1 MFERIFSIDYRSL
14 AAFRIG
20 LSLLLIF
27 DLFNRSHDLIAH
39 YTDFGVLPR
48 DIYIQKFQPAWH
60 WSIHLMGGNE
70 AAISFLFVIH
80 AILAIA
86 LLFGIK
92 TRIVHF
98 LCWLLL
104 ISLQSRNPMVLQGG
118 DVLLRVLFFWGLF
131 LPLGARWSV
140 DSAMSPNKALGS
152 IFNLASMTLLLQV
165 SLVYVFTVL
174 LKNDPAWWQGQA
186 VYMALAI
193 DQFTTPFGNWL
204 LQQKNLLPLLT
215 YSTIAWEFIGAI
227 IVFSPWKTAR
237 LRMLAILGFGLMHLG
252 LGLCMELGLFPWI
265 SLCSWLVFIPTLCWD
280 QLGVLLR
287 RGDWKKIE
295 IFYDGECGFCKKSV
309 LILCEFIGFER
320 QQIKPAQSDKDI
332 FETMQFVNSW
342 VVRDE
347 DGSIYTEFAAGLVL
361 SKTWWIL
368 DPLSFILRQA
378 PIFLISNWA
387 YRFVANRRIKFGV
400 LTRGLE
406 FKPIQLETHWF
417 SQGVAL
423 FFFIYALAW
432 NIRTLDFNYYV
443 KYFPRHYNWLGQIV
457 RIDQYWN
464 MFAPYPLRDDG
475 WYVIDGKLIDGQSFD
490 VFNSKKSVSFDKPNL
505 VSKIYPGQRWRKYM
519 MNLWFKKNSKHRLY
533 YGKYLCKSFTRKY
546 PDLPTLQSF
555 KLYFVK
561 EYTGQNYQ
569 FGPPENILL
578 WDHKCF
584 P

>member
-20 LSLLLIF
+20 LALLLLC
-27 DLFNRSHDLIAH
+27 DLFNRSQDLIAH
-39 YTDFGVLPR
+39 YTDLGVLPR

-70 AAISFLFVIH
+70 AAISFLFGIH

-86 LLFGIK
+86 LLLGIK

-98 LCWLLL
+98 LCWILL

-131 LPLGARWSV
+131 LPLGARWSI
-140 DSAMSPNKALGS
+140 DSAMSRSKATGS
-152 IFNLASMTLLLQV
+152 VCNLASMTLLLQV
-165 SLVYVFTVL
+165 SMVYIFTVF
-174 LKNDPAWWQGQA
+174 LKNDPVWWQGQA

-193 DQFTTPFGNWL
+193 DQFTTPFGHWL
-204 LQQKNLLPLLT
+204 LFQKTILPVIT
-215 YSTIAWEFIGAI
+215 YSTIVWELIGAI
-227 IVFSPWKTAR
+227 IVLSPWKTAR
-237 LRMLAILGFGLMHLG
+237 LRMIAILGFGLMHLG
-252 LGLCMELGLFPWI
+252 LSFCLELGLFPWI

-280 QLGVLLR
+280 HLGVLLR
-287 RGDWKKIE
+287 RGDWQKIE
-295 IFYDGECGFCKKSV
+295 IFYDGDCGFCKKSV
-309 LILCEFIGFER
+309 YILAEFLGFER
-320 QQIKPAQSDKDI
+320 HQIKAAQDEESI

-347 DGSIYTEFAAGLVL
+347 NGSIYTEFAAGLVL

-368 DPLSFILRQA
+368 DPLTFILRQA
-378 PIFLISNWA
+378 PVFLIGNWA
-387 YRFVANRRIKFGV
+387 YRFVANRRAKFSII
-400 LTRGLE
+400 T
-406 FKPIQLETHWF
+406 KTIQTKTINLETHWF
-417 SQGVAL
+417 WQGVAL
-423 FFFIYALAW
+423 FCLLYVIMW
-432 NIRTLDFNYYV
+432 NIRTLDFNYYE
-443 KYFPRHYNWLGQIV
+443 KYFPKHYNWLGQTL
-457 RIDQYWN
+457 RIEQYWN

-475 WYVIDGKLIDGQSFD
+475 WYVIDGTLSDGQKFD
-490 VFNSKKSVSFDKPNL
+490 VFNSKKTISFDKPDF
-505 VSKIYPGQRWRKYM
+505 VSKTYSGQRWRKYM
-519 MNLWFKKNSKHRLY
+519 MNIWFKKHAKHRLY
-533 YGKYLCKSFTRKY
+533 YGKYLCRTFSEKH
-546 PDLPTLQSF
+546 PNLPLLQSF

-561 EYTGQNYQ
+561 EYTEENYQ